1 MLYPAE
7 LLIIKQL
14 WLINNINSQ
23 IVAKMT
29 VIYPKVKVRND
40 AKVYVVFY
48 QNNKRYRIYNGS
60 KINSKTFPN
69 KYPKSERIALG
80 KILASEVYRFL
91 ISGLTIQ
98 QAKVS
103 ELITPNMTDKDYL
116 SIALKN
122 KLKGSYTKKYNNQ
135 LTFIYKKLI
144 NRLRN
149 DKLQSA
155 HIESILNVYTS
166 ETSYNTY
173 RRRLCTLINEAKKA
187 GMISNPMHSIKS
199 KRTKAKLHKPYKNI
213 GLILDDIRTFN
224 KNLYHCS
231 IITYGC
237 LLRPHKEVR
246 ELTWNDFSDDL
257 TYIHLSGNR
266 NKSGRN
272 RIVPVPTYI
281 RELLVKG
288 KPHHNIFSGT
298 PQPLNQDYFKTL
310 WSRFKRQSNLLEQGQ
325 TLYSFRHS
333 GAIEIF
339 KRTGSITK
347 LQKAMGH
354 SSINVSLTYLRVLE
368 IAELKEEDMPLI

>member
-1 MLYPAE
+1 M
-7 LLIIKQL
+7 
-14 WLINNINSQ
+14 LIN
-23 IVAKMT
+23 
-29 VIYPKVKVRND
+29 YPKVKADSEGRIFVL
-40 AKVYVVFY
+40 FF
-48 QNNKRYRIYNGS
+48 QNNKRYRIFNGS
-60 KINSKTFPN
+60 KINSKIHPN
-69 KYPKSERIALG
+69 RYPISERIAMG
-80 KILASEVYRFL
+80 KILASEVYAFL
-91 ISGLTIQ
+91 MSGLTIQ

-103 ELITPNMTDKDYL
+103 ELITPNMSDKDYL
-116 SIALKN
+116 YIALKN

-173 RRRLCTLINEAKKA
+173 RRRLCTLINEAIKV
-187 GMISNPMHSIKS
+187 GMSSNSMEGIKS
-199 KRTKAKLHKPYKNI
+199 KRTKATLHKPYKNI
-213 GLILDDIRTFN
+213 GLIIDNVRAYN
-224 KNLYHCS
+224 ANLHLCVL
-231 IITYGC
+231 ITYGC
-237 LLRPHKEVR
+237 LLRPHREVR

-257 TYIHLSGNR
+257 TFIHLSGKR

-272 RIVPVPTYI
+272 RIVPVPSYI
-281 RELLVKG
+281 RDVLVKG
-288 KPHHNIFSGT
+288 EPHHNIFSNK

-310 WSRFKRQSNLLEQGQ
+310 WSRFKRQSNVLEQGQ

-354 SSINVSLTYLRVLE
+354 SSINVSLTYLRGLE
-368 IAELKEEDMPLI
+368 IAELKESDMPMVV